1 MDKKRK
7 VGRIEGD
14 VMREA
19 KERRRRT
26 GRRGRREKRRRR
38 GYEGVKV
45 DWVGSVRF

>member
-19 KERRRRT
+19 KGRRRRT